1 MNMNIENLCLFYNDV
16 ILWIGE
22 MILNNGLR
30 LRDIPPNIR
39 KSSNSIYSFAFRMS
53 RSGSCN
59 RFTSDL
65 QILCEDI
72 ISLSNDYK
80 RKAEL
85 IAFLS
90 DTLQFND
97 YKGDKRFET
106 FKKDMDETLLQ
117 ELHDYKYA
125 HGKQLQTMLRKYCD
139 ENGIKFT
146 EKNK

>member
-72 ISLSNDYK
+72 ISLNNDYK

-125 HGKQLQTMLRKYCD
+125 HGKQLQAMLRKYCD